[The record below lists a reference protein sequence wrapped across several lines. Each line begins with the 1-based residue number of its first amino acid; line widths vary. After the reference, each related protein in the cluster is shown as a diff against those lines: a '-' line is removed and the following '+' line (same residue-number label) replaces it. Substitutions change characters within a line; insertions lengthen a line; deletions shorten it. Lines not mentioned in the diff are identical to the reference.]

1 MDTLL
6 ESRDYRIE
14 NKKFF
19 FDLKENVKGRYL
31 RITESSGGRSA
42 IVVPEAGLK
51 SFVEIV
57 TAFVATLEKSEAGA
71 APGPSV
77 ASDSSV

>member
-1 MDTLL
+1 MDKVL
-6 ESRDYRIE
+6 ESREYRIE

-42 IVVPEAGLK
+42 IVVPEAGMA
-51 SFVEIV
+51 SFAEIISHF
-57 TAFVATLEKSEAGA
+57 AALLDR
-71 APGPSV
+71 APGPVS
-77 ASDSSV
+77 SDSVD